1 MQLRN
6 SHAERQEIGH
16 TEWSTLAVR
25 FEFVAEPALT
35 VVDDC
40 SFAHNVGNYH
50 SGWRTEGES

>member
-1 MQLRN
+1 LRN